1 MIEGHDLDYVVSGV
15 QTLHR
20 VSIKAE
26 AGEVVCVLGPNG
38 AGKSTLFRLLS
49 GEIAPRAGKVTL
61 LGHDVTTTPKDTLAT
76 MRAVMPQESVLSFP
90 FTAFEVVML
99 GRTPHASAGETMTDR
114 AIARAAMAATD
125 SLAYED
131 RTFSSL
137 SGGERQRVTAARVL
151 AQIWEG
157 EEGRAL
163 LLDEPTSSLDLLHQH
178 GLLETATT
186 MAKKGCAVVC
196 ILHDL
201 NLAARYAT
209 RVVVLQEGRKVA
221 EGTPREV
228 LTRALLADVF
238 EVDARIFVP
247 EGTEI
252 PVVVPR
258 GPLSKTKPPRLATGA
273 LL

>member
-1 MIEGHDLDYVVSGV
+1 MVGKDLDYSVAGRKLLRGVSLAAG
-15 QTLHR
+15 
-20 VSIKAE
+20 
-26 AGEVVCVLGPNG
+26 AGEIVCVLGPNG
-38 AGKSTLFRLLS
+38 AGKSTLFRVLS
-49 GEIAPRAGKVTL
+49 GEARPSAGSVTL
-61 LGHDVTTTPKDTLAT
+61 LSHDVHRMPREELAKV
-76 MRAVMPQESVLSFP
+76 RAVMPQESRISFP

-99 GRTPHASAGETMTDR
+99 GRTPHSPAGETMNDR
-114 AIARAAMAATD
+114 VIARSAMAATD
-125 SLAYED
+125 CLAFED
-131 RTFSSL
+131 RTFSTL

-178 GLLETATT
+178 ALLETAAT
-186 MAKKGCAVVC
+186 MAEKGCAVVC

-209 RVVVLQEGRKVA
+209 RIVVLQEGQKVA
-221 EGTPREV
+221 EGAPRDV

-238 EVDARIFVP
+238 EVDAAVFVP

-252 PVVVPR
+252 PVVVPQ
-258 GPLSKTKPPRLATGA
+258 GPLAKPKPQRLVSGA